1 MIQLIDLTT
10 MLLLFLLGASI
21 AMLSHAFQ
29 KYMEPQH
36 IFNWYQNLLFKIPRY
51 IAKPLGLCVY
61 CNSVWITIIFFFIYF
76 KPSFNIFLLIGIT
89 YYFVDI
95 INKNKNNI

>member
-10 MLLLFLLGASI
+10 MLLLFLLGTSI

-29 KYMEPQH
+29 KYMQPNH
-36 IFNWYQNLLFKIPRY
+36 IFNWYYNWLSKLPKY

-89 YYFVDI
+89 WFFVDI
-95 INKNKNNI
+95 INKYKTNN